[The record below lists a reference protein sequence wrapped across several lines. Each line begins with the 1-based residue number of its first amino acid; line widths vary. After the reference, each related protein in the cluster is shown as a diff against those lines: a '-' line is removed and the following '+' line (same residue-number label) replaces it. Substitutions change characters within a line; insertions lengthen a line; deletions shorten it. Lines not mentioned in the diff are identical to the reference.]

1 MNLELGFAFRSLTFQ
16 LKFCCSCAL
25 FHVYDGETQ
34 EGHDVQCYKEICSVN
49 IKST

>member
-1 MNLELGFAFRSLTFQ
+1 MDLELGFAFRPSTFQ

-25 FHVYDGETQ
+25 FHMYDGETQ

-49 IKST
+49 INST